1 MSNPVQLPCASGM
14 PKPGSAGFE
23 PQTRKPFCL
32 TLFSVAWADAAVA
45 ARLAATLK
53 AIATPDRFMIEL
65 LPSALRT
72 LSKRMIRSAE
82 DLMAGI
88 ALQHRFHGR
97 PQL

>member
-1 MSNPVQLPCASGM
+1 
-14 PKPGSAGFE
+14 
-23 PQTRKPFCL
+23 
-32 TLFSVAWADAAVA
+32 
-45 ARLAATLK
+45 
-53 AIATPDRFMIEL
+53 MIEL

-72 LSKRMIRSAE
+72 LSKRMIRRAE